1 MWRAC
6 VGGVSNGEPCLRQE
20 EEEEEGVRGEEQKLI
35 AS

>member
-20 EEEEEGVRGEEQKLI
+20 EEEEEGCGGRNR
-35 AS
+35 S